1 MIQQQRQVL
10 NDNDLHTLIYKGEI
24 GINQL
29 LISRLSGMHLL
40 DVLSISNFHSPDA
53 TIKEHLF
60 KTVKQNYKSD
70 QEFPKLIQRYELT
83 LAIIDSEL
91 LNEKQYISLYA
102 TIMKTKI
109 KEFFTNQK
117 NQLFC
122 NVYVPPKY
130 TKTLKIFCYS
140 PNLTGYL
147 PLVTTDQMN
156 NLIIMEEKTAQ
167 IDNQQQMKCY
177 TFDQI
182 FQDIVLPQINNTPE
196 KDQQKLVRRHKKSLS
211 EHQIFDFQRE
221 QKEQQ
226 MITQIQSIPQD
237 RALFFSQ
244 TKQQTFIQDDYQFP
258 SLDQIN
264 SFKPFSIQDE
274 KKKIEQSSQ
283 QTSFNIQRYEDGIPN
298 LDDLE
303 FFPPLDLLSTA
314 SCPSLNNKLQMTDQ
328 KKQSTNP
335 IYTGRLKFFDEQK
348 NYGFIVMD
356 EDKSDIFVHLDDLQK
371 AGVTKETL
379 KTSKQGSLLRFQFN
393 CMVYVGKYKKSR
405 KAVELKLLANQ
416 QVNNFKEII

>member
-1 MIQQQRQVL
+1 
-10 NDNDLHTLIYKGEI
+10 
-24 GINQL
+24 
-29 LISRLSGMHLL
+29 MHLL
-40 DVLSISNFHSPDA
+40 DALSVANFHSPD
-53 TIKEHLF
+53 TYIKEHLF
-60 KTVKQNYKSD
+60 KTAKQNYKSD
-70 QEFPKLIQRYELT
+70 QEFPKLIQRYELSLT
-83 LAIIDSEL
+83 IIENDS
-91 LNEKQYISLYA
+91 LNAKQYISLYA

-130 TKTLKIFCYS
+130 NRTLKIFCYS
-140 PNLTGYL
+140 PKSTGYL
-147 PLVTTDQMN
+147 ALVSTVQMN
-156 NLIIMEEKTAQ
+156 TLIAMEEMMAQ
-167 IDNQQQMKCY
+167 IDNLQQEKFY

-182 FQDIVLPQINNTPE
+182 FEDNLMPQINNTPE
-196 KDQQKLVRRHKKSLS
+196 KEQQKLVRRHKKSLS

-226 MITQIQSIPQD
+226 IITQIQSLPQD
-237 RALFFSQ
+237 KALFFSQ
-244 TKQQTFIQDDYQFP
+244 TKQQSFLQDDYQFP

-264 SFKPFSIQDE
+264 SFKPFPIQEE
-274 KKKIEQSSQ
+274 KKKTEQPSYQ
-283 QTSFNIQRYEDGIPN
+283 QLSFNQQRYEDGIPN
-298 LDDLE
+298 IDDLE
-303 FFPPLDLLSTA
+303 FFPPLDLVSTA
-314 SCPSLNNKLQMTDQ
+314 SCPSLSNKLQMTDQ
-328 KKQSTNP
+328 KKQPTNP

-371 AGVTKETL
+371 AGVTKEIL

-416 QVNNFKEII
+416 SVNNFKGIA

>member
-1 MIQQQRQVL
+1 
-10 NDNDLHTLIYKGEI
+10 
-24 GINQL
+24 
-29 LISRLSGMHLL
+29 MHLL
-40 DVLSISNFHSPDA
+40 DVLSIANFYTPDNS
-53 TIKEHLF
+53 IKEHLF
-60 KTVKQNYKSD
+60 KTAKQNYKSD

-83 LAIIDSEL
+83 LAIIESES

-122 NVYVPPKY
+122 NVYIPPQY
-130 TKTLKIFCYS
+130 TKTLTIFCYS

-147 PLVTTDQMN
+147 ALVTTDQMN
-156 NLIIMEEKTAQ
+156 KLIAMEEMIPQ
-167 IDNQQQMKCY
+167 IDNQEYVKSY
-177 TFDQI
+177 AFDQI
-182 FQDIVLPQINNTPE
+182 FQDNIVLPQINNTPE

-211 EHQIFDFQRE
+211 EHQIFDFQWE

-226 MITQIQSIPQD
+226 MITQMQTLPQD

-244 TKQQTFIQDDYQFP
+244 TKQQAFVQDDYQFP

-264 SFKPFSIQDE
+264 SFKQFSSIQEE
-274 KKKIEQSSQ
+274 KKKTEPSSLQQQSA
-283 QTSFNIQRYEDGIPN
+283 FRYDEGIPN
-298 LDDLE
+298 IDDLE
-303 FFPPLDLLSTA
+303 FFPPLELVSTA
-314 SCPSLNNKLQMTDQ
+314 SCPPLNNKLQMTDQ
-328 KKQSTNP
+328 KKQLSNP

-371 AGVTKETL
+371 AGVTKEVL
-379 KTSKQGSLLRFQFN
+379 KTSKQGSMLRFQFN

-416 QVNNFKEII
+416 QVNNFKGIA

>member
-1 MIQQQRQVL
+1 
-10 NDNDLHTLIYKGEI
+10 
-24 GINQL
+24 
-29 LISRLSGMHLL
+29 MHLL
-40 DVLSISNFHSPDA
+40 DALSVANFHSPDA
-53 TIKEHLF
+53 QIKEHLF
-60 KTVKQNYKSD
+60 KTAKQNYKSD

-83 LAIIDSEL
+83 HAIIESES
-91 LNEKQYISLYA
+91 LNAKQYISLYA

-117 NQLFC
+117 YQLFC

-130 TKTLKIFCYS
+130 TRTLTIFCYS
-140 PNLTGYL
+140 QILTGYL
-147 PLVTTDQMN
+147 ALVTTDQMN
-156 NLIIMEEKTAQ
+156 TLIAMEEMMAQ
-167 IDNQQQMKCY
+167 IDQQQQENFY
-177 TFDQI
+177 SFDQI
-182 FQDIVLPQINNTPE
+182 FEDNIVSQINITPE

-226 MITQIQSIPQD
+226 IINQIQSLPQD
-237 RALFFSQ
+237 KALFFSQ

-264 SFKPFSIQDE
+264 SLKSFPIQDD
-274 KKKIEQSSQ
+274 KKKLEQQ
-283 QTSFNIQRYEDGIPN
+283 QYPQQQLYIQQRFEEGIPN
-298 LDDLE
+298 IDDLE
-303 FFPPLDLLSTA
+303 FFPPLDLVSTS
-314 SCPSLNNKLQMTDQ
+314 SCSLMSNKLQMTDQ
-328 KKQSTNP
+328 KKLQNNP

-371 AGVTKETL
+371 AGVTKEIL

-416 QVNNFKEII
+416 QVNNFKGIA

>member
-1 MIQQQRQVL
+1 
-10 NDNDLHTLIYKGEI
+10 
-24 GINQL
+24 
-29 LISRLSGMHLL
+29 MHLL
-40 DVLSISNFHSPDA
+40 DALSIANFHSPDSQ
-53 TIKEHLF
+53 IKEHLF

-70 QEFPKLIQRYELT
+70 QELPKLIQRYELT
-83 LAIIDSEL
+83 LAIVESES
-91 LNEKQYISLYA
+91 LNAKQYISLYA

-117 NQLFC
+117 HQLFC
-122 NVYVPPKY
+122 NVYVPSKF
-130 TKTLKIFCYS
+130 TRTLTIFCYN
-140 PNLTGYL
+140 PNMTGYL
-147 PLVTTDQMN
+147 ALVTTDQMN
-156 NLIIMEEKTAQ
+156 TLIAMEEMMAQ
-167 IDNQQQMKCY
+167 IDTQQQENFY
-177 TFDQI
+177 SFDQI
-182 FQDIVLPQINNTPE
+182 FEDNIATQINVTPE

-226 MITQIQSIPQD
+226 IITQIQSLPQD
-237 RALFFSQ
+237 KALFFSQ
-244 TKQQTFIQDDYQFP
+244 TKQQTFLQDDYQFP

-264 SFKPFSIQDE
+264 QLKAFPIQDD
-274 KKKIEQSSQ
+274 KKKIEQQSQ
-283 QTSFNIQRYEDGIPN
+283 PYQQSYIQQRLDEGIPN
-298 LDDLE
+298 IDDLE
-303 FFPPLDLLSTA
+303 FFPPLDLVSTA
-314 SCPSLNNKLQMTDQ
+314 SCPSLNNKLMMTDQ
-328 KKQSTNP
+328 KKQSSNP

-371 AGVTKETL
+371 AGVTKEIL

-416 QVNNFKEII
+416 QVNNFKGIA

>member
-1 MIQQQRQVL
+1 
-10 NDNDLHTLIYKGEI
+10 
-24 GINQL
+24 
-29 LISRLSGMHLL
+29 MHLL
-40 DVLSISNFHSPDA
+40 DALSVANFHSPD
-53 TIKEHLF
+53 TQIKEHLF
-60 KTVKQNYKSD
+60 KTAKQNYKSD
-70 QEFPKLIQRYELT
+70 QEFPKLMQRYELSLT
-83 LAIIDSEL
+83 IIENDS
-91 LNEKQYISLYA
+91 LNAKQYISLYA

-130 TKTLKIFCYS
+130 TRTLKIFCYS
-140 PNLTGYL
+140 PKSTGYL
-147 PLVTTDQMN
+147 ALVSTVQMN
-156 NLIIMEEKTAQ
+156 TLIAMEEMMAQ
-167 IDNQQQMKCY
+167 IDNLQQDKFY

-182 FQDIVLPQINNTPE
+182 FEDNLMPQINNTPE
-196 KDQQKLVRRHKKSLS
+196 KEQQKLVRRHKKSLS

-226 MITQIQSIPQD
+226 IITQIQSLPQD
-237 RALFFSQ
+237 KALFFSQ
-244 TKQQTFIQDDYQFP
+244 TKQQSFLQDDYQFP

-264 SFKPFSIQDE
+264 SFKPFPIQEE
-274 KKKIEQSSQ
+274 KKKTEQPSYQ
-283 QTSFNIQRYEDGIPN
+283 QLSFNQQRYEEGIPN
-298 LDDLE
+298 IDDLE
-303 FFPPLDLLSTA
+303 FFPPLDLVSTA
-314 SCPSLNNKLQMTDQ
+314 SCPSLSNKLQMTDQ
-328 KKQSTNP
+328 KKQPTNP

-371 AGVTKETL
+371 AGVTKEIL

-416 QVNNFKEII
+416 SVNNFKGIA